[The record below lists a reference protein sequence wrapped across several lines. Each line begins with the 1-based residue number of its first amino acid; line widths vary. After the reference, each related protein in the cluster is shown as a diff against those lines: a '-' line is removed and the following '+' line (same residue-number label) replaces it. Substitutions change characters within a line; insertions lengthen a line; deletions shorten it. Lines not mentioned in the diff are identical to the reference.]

1 MATKRSILTWLN
13 KMSAARLLLLF
24 YFLAII
30 LSTILLSLPVAY
42 KPEVDIAFIDILFTA
57 VSALSVTGLST
68 ITIIDTLSVTG
79 YFFLMIILQLGAVGI
94 MASGTIISLLLNK
107 KIRFR
112 ESKLIMTDQN
122 KTTISSIVQLIK
134 EIIYV
139 LLLIEMAGLLILGT
153 YFLKYYSTIKEYYL
167 HGLFDTISAMSNGG
181 FDIK

>member
-13 KMSAARLLLLF
+13 KMSAARLLFLF

-94 MASGTIISLLLNK
+94 MASDRKSTRLN
-107 KIRFR
+107 
-112 ESKLIMTDQN
+112 
-122 KTTISSIVQLIK
+122 SS
-134 EIIYV
+134 
-139 LLLIEMAGLLILGT
+139 
-153 YFLKYYSTIKEYYL
+153 
-167 HGLFDTISAMSNGG
+167 H
-181 FDIK
+181 

>member
-68 ITIIDTLSVTG
+68 ITIIDTLRSEEHTSE
-79 YFFLMIILQLGAVGI
+79 LQSRGHLVCR
-94 MASGTIISLLLNK
+94 LLLEK
-107 KIRFR
+107 K
-112 ESKLIMTDQN
+112 
-122 KTTISSIVQLIK
+122 
-134 EIIYV
+134 
-139 LLLIEMAGLLILGT
+139 
-153 YFLKYYSTIKEYYL
+153 
-167 HGLFDTISAMSNGG
+167 
-181 FDIK
+181 